1 MLLLVSAITFLLVNL
16 APGGPSA
23 LMRMDVT
30 PEQRAALSTRLGL
43 DDPVPLRYALWL
55 GGALHGDLGT
65 SLGSSEPVAARI
77 AQRLPNTLL
86 LAGTALAVSIL
97 VGIPLGVVAALRRNS
112 VPDFIVALVSVV
124 GVSVPAF
131 WLGIM
136 LILLLSVQLN
146 WLPSSGLASTGNE
159 GDLRDRFVHLL
170 MPAIVLSTTVLPYV
184 VRFTR
189 SALLDVL
196 GQEYVRT
203 ATAKGLSRVRV
214 IYGHALRNALVPVK
228 HYRHPRAAPGG
239 RLGGDGGGVRLAR
252 YGSTGGRGG
261 QWTGL
266 SVDCRDHRHHLGGG
280 RREQSHCRHGLHL
293 ARPADS
299 PGMSTAAGALSSARP
314 DATTADAQLA
324 ASRTVRGG
332 HSVWA
337 RMARNPLT
345 LVSFAFLVA
354 IHLLV
359 FIGPLAW
366 TIAPQQTSALDALL
380 PPGPGHPL
388 GTDDLGRDELSRLLH
403 GGQVT
408 LLVGFAAMLT
418 ATLLGLL
425 VGATAGFY
433 GGWPTRC

>member
-1 MLLLVSAITFLLVNL
+1 VLLLVSAITFLLVNL

-214 IYGHALRNALVPVK
+214 IYGHALRNALVPVISIIGTLV
-228 HYRHPRAAPGG
+228 PRLVGGSVVTEAVFGWPGMG
-239 RLGGDGGGVRLAR
+239 RLAVEAANGRDYPLIVGITVIISAVVVVSSLIVDMAFTWLDPRIRLA
-252 YGSTGGRGG
+252 
-261 QWTGL
+261 
-266 SVDCRDHRHHLGGG
+266 
-280 RREQSHCRHGLHL
+280 
-293 ARPADS
+293 
-299 PGMSTAAGALSSARP
+299 
-314 DATTADAQLA
+314 
-324 ASRTVRGG
+324 
-332 HSVWA
+332 
-337 RMARNPLT
+337 
-345 LVSFAFLVA
+345 
-354 IHLLV
+354 
-359 FIGPLAW
+359 
-366 TIAPQQTSALDALL
+366 
-380 PPGPGHPL
+380 
-388 GTDDLGRDELSRLLH
+388 
-403 GGQVT
+403 
-408 LLVGFAAMLT
+408 
-418 ATLLGLL
+418 
-425 VGATAGFY
+425 
-433 GGWPTRC
+433 